1 MARANRVLICDEGRH
16 AERSKSDLGSSSEII
31 CLWLAVRCYTNRILL
46 ENAAFDQTALL
57 PYYEKIIP
65 SAFTTDRF
73 CLARNRSEKGAA
85 GHRTYA
91 RTGRPRRNAVEF
103 RSGVDYWRRERRC
116 AA

>member
-1 MARANRVLICDEGRH
+1 MARANGVLIRDEGRH
-16 AERSKSDLGSSSEII
+16 AERSKPDLGSSSEII

-73 CLARNRSEKGAA
+73 RLARNRSDKGAT
-85 GHRTYA
+85 GHRPYA
-91 RTGRPRRNAVEF
+91 GTARPRRNDTAF
-103 RSGVDYWRRERRC
+103 
-116 AA
+116 